1 MTDFGM
7 KVLVIKI
14 NNQLNTKI
22 MKTTFSHGM
31 MLLLSV
37 FLLSSTC
44 SHDDDD
50 GMPNDN
56 SGQIQQIENQ
66 VESGTWRITSYIDS
80 GQDETNDFTGYNFL
94 FGSNGTLTATK
105 NDLSQ
110 TGSWSIT
117 NSNSNDDSSND
128 IDFNIFF
135 NVPESNIFED
145 LNDDWDILTHTDTMI
160 KLRDV
165 SGGNGGTDTLTFE
178 RN

>member
-1 MTDFGM
+1 
-7 KVLVIKI
+7 
-14 NNQLNTKI
+14 
-22 MKTTFSHGM
+22 MKTPFSHGII
-31 MLLLSV
+31 LFLSI

-44 SHDDDD
+44 SSDDDD
-50 GMPNDN
+50 GSPNDN

-66 VESGTWRITSYIDS
+66 VASGTWRITSYIDS
-80 GQDETNDFTGYNFL
+80 GQDETNDFNGYNFL
-94 FGSNGTLTATK
+94 FSSNGTITATK
-105 NDLSQ
+105 NELIQ

-135 NVPESNIFED
+135 NVPESSIFED
-145 LNDDWDILTHTDTMI
+145 LNDDWDIVSHSDNTI